1 MASVSNPDSDLDDD
15 LDLEVVDVAGGGDGI
30 AHAPDG
36 RVVFVHGAIPGDR
49 VAATVTQDKPRMLKA
64 EVSRVINPSPHRVD
78 PPCPHVADG
87 CGGCGWQHVSVDEQR
102 RLKIRMVEDALSRIG
117 RMEGQVELAA
127 ALPAEGYRTTVRGLV
142 VGGRFSFRAEHQH
155 TAVPIDSCLVAHP
168 AIDALIQEGGF
179 GTRTRRTLEVTLRVA
194 GATGERLAR
203 FHPSVPIDHGL
214 PDDVRVVGSDE
225 LRKGTRAWITE
236 VVGGQEFRVSADSFF
251 QTRTDGAEAL
261 VEAVRHAGGDAWG
274 SGRFIDLYGGVGL
287 FSKCLGQGMSI
298 TSIEASHSS
307 SADARHNLAD
317 LDARVL
323 RLSVAAWSPSSAD
336 LVVADPPRAGLAAE
350 GVAKVAATGA
360 RRVVL
365 VSCDAG
371 SYGRDAALLR
381 DAGYAMRS
389 THLIDMFPHTAHV
402 ELVSRF
408 DLGA

>member
-1 MASVSNPDSDLDDD
+1 MAPVSDLDSDRDGD
-15 LDLEVVDVAGGGDGI
+15 LDLLVVDVAGGGDGI

-64 EVSRVINPSPHRVD
+64 EVRRVIESSAHRVD

-87 CGGCGWQHVSVDEQR
+87 CGGCGWQHVAVDEQR
-102 RLKIRMVEDALSRIG
+102 RLKVRMVEDALSRIG
-117 RMEGQVELAA
+117 RLEGQVELAP

-142 VGGRFSFRAEHQH
+142 VDGRFSFRAEHQH
-155 TAVPIDSCLVAHP
+155 TPVPIASCLVAHP
-168 AIDALIQEGGF
+168 AIDELIQAGGL
-179 GTRTRRTLEVTLRVA
+179 GTRTRKTLEVTLRVA

-203 FHPSVPIDHGL
+203 FHPSIPADHHL
-214 PDDVRVVGSDE
+214 PADVRVVGSE
-225 LRKGTRAWITE
+225 QLRKGARAWITE
-236 VVGGQEFRVSADSFF
+236 VVAGHEFRVSADSFF
-251 QTRTDGAEAL
+251 QTRTDGANAL
-261 VEAVRHAGGDAWG
+261 VEAVKFAGGDAWG
-274 SGRFIDLYGGVGL
+274 SGRLLDLYGGVGL
-287 FSKCLGQGMSI
+287 FAKCLGQGMSV

-307 SADARHNLAD
+307 SADARHNLAE
-317 LDARVL
+317 LEARVL

-350 GVAKVAATGA
+350 GVAKIAATGA
-360 RRVVL
+360 QRVVL

-381 DAGYAMRS
+381 DAGYSLRS

-408 DLGA
+408 DREA